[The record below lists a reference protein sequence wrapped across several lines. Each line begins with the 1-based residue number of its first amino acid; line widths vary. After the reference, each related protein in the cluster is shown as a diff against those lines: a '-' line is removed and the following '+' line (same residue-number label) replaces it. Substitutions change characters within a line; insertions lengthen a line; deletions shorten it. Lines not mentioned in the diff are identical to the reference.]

1 MSKVRQTVQDD
12 NYDQENDGQIDDQ
25 ESTEVEQSIYNPCII
40 SSRRV
45 SSKHPPFMKVFYKH
59 HPLLVTL
66 DIGAE
71 FNMIKHSVAQFI
83 GTTIHKSNRSALQ
96 ADSYPFN
103 NYRRDVY
110 YVIAGQ

>member
-25 ESTEVEQSIYNPCII
+25 ESTEVEQSTYNPCVI

-45 SSKHPPFMKVFYKH
+45 STKQSPYMKVFYKH

-66 DIGAE
+66 DTGTEI
-71 FNMIKHSVAQFI
+71 NMI
-83 GTTIHKSNRSALQ
+83 
-96 ADSYPFN
+96 YW
-103 NYRRDVY
+103 YRNT
-110 YVIAGQ
+110 